1 MVGSC
6 AALNCTTRKGSP
18 GISFHRFPHRNPEL
32 LTKWVHNMKRS
43 DISVKTKQWVPNEH
57 SLLCSKHF

>member
-6 AALNCTTRKGSP
+6 AALNCTTSKGAP

-32 LTKWVHNMKRS
+32 LTKWVHNMGSVGSEATS
-43 DISVKTKQWVPNEH
+43 DFIQRIDTLFD
-57 SLLCSKHF
+57 LLNS